1 VSLNSLSGHKA
12 PRPPKSSKPAVP
24 GSCSCP
30 NTHPGLNPI
39 EMAFSKLKAR
49 LRKAAA
55 RTFEALWEAL
65 GSMRTLHSDEARWN
79 FFKAAGY
86 TSD

>member
-1 VSLNSLSGHKA
+1 MSLNSLSGHKA

-24 GSCSCP
+24 GSCFCP

-39 EMAFSKLKAR
+39 EMTFSKLKAR

-55 RTFEALWEAL
+55 HTFEALWEAL